1 VRAVIIGPGRIGLGF
16 AGELLD
22 RADAKLTFVG
32 RSDVVENLRHTG
44 RYRVRLVD
52 QAREHER
59 EIRVPRALFG
69 SDVDAVAA
77 EIARARVVCVAVGP
91 QNLGAI
97 APLIAAGL
105 EARARKKPLNVIAFE
120 NALDAGPNLRAAVAE
135 RLPSGFP
142 LKRHGFSGAIVS
154 RVVSRRVGD
163 PADEQPLT
171 LLGDPYETFEVHRR
185 GLRKPLPEM
194 PGMARVKDY
203 EAAFNRKLYVLSTGH
218 ATVAYL
224 GFLKGYRFVHAAV
237 RDPEIRTAA
246 LEAMREGQRGL
257 AARYGKLLAGGEAE
271 LQAILWRF
279 ENAALNDPVVRVGR
293 DPGRKLSPGERL
305 VGPAQLCEAAGTPT
319 AVLPVA
325 AAAALCF
332 AAAGDPAGAGA
343 TAQHLSGQT
352 PTALQDLCAMQAD
365 SGFSQSVTAAWE
377 RFSRSWRRDA
387 PLFSLSTRKS
397 GPSSGS
403 SG

>member
-1 VRAVIIGPGRIGLGF
+1 MRAVVIGPGRIGLGF
-16 AGELLD
+16 AAELLD
-22 RADAKLTFVG
+22 RVGAKLSVVG
-32 RSDVVENLRHTG
+32 RGDVVENLQRTG
-44 RYRVRLVD
+44 RYRVNLVD
-52 QAREHER
+52 QGREHER
-59 EIRVPRALFG
+59 EIRIRRALFG
-69 SDVDAVAA
+69 SDLDDVAA

-97 APLIAAGL
+97 APMIAAGL
-105 EARARKKPLNVIAFE
+105 EARSRKKPLNVIAFE
-120 NALDAGPNLRAAVAE
+120 NSIDAGPNLRAAVAE

-154 RVVSRRVGD
+154 RVVSRRLGD
-163 PADEQPLT
+163 PAEGHPLT
-171 LLGDPYETFEVHRR
+171 LLGDPYETFEVHKRS
-185 GLRKPLPEM
+185 LRKPLPTI
-194 PGMARVKDY
+194 PGLVWVKNF

-224 GFLKGYRFVHAAV
+224 GFLKGYRYVHAAV

-257 AARYGKLLAGGEAE
+257 AARYGKALAGGEPE

-293 DPGRKLSPGERL
+293 DPGRKLGPRERL

-319 AVLPVA
+319 AVLPMA
-325 AAAALCF
+325 AAAAVCF
-332 AAAGDPAGAGA
+332 AAAGDPSGAAA
-343 TAQHLSGQT
+343 TAQQLSGQT

-397 GPSSGS
+397 
-403 SG
+403 